1 MAIADQDM
9 QVNFEGLLKLGY
21 GVIDVR
27 YREFDVSNDNLKF
40 VITRIE
46 GDRDDFYPA
55 MIKYYLSKEVK
66 DKNIYE
72 LWIRIL
78 KHKIQMSD
86 SLNRD
91 VSIKVAAID
100 FMEHGNFFNN

>member
-1 MAIADQDM
+1 MAASDQDI
-9 QVNFEGLLKLGY
+9 QINFEGLLKLGY

-40 VITRIE
+40 VITKID
-46 GDRDDFYPA
+46 GDRDDFYTE
-55 MIKYYLSKEVK
+55 MIKYYLNKEVK
-66 DKNIYE
+66 DKNVYD
-72 LWIRIL
+72 LWISIL
-78 KHKIQMSD
+78 KHKMQMSD

-100 FMEHGNFFNN
+100 FVEHGNNFNS

>member
-1 MAIADQDM
+1 MAASDQDI
-9 QVNFEGLLKLGY
+9 QINFEGLLKLGY

-27 YREFDVSNDNLKF
+27 YRDFEVSNDNLKF
-40 VITRIE
+40 VITKVE
-46 GDRDDFYPA
+46 GDREDFYPE
-55 MIKYYLSKEVK
+55 MIKYYLNKEVR
-66 DKNIYE
+66 DKNVYD

-86 SLNRD
+86 SLSRD

-100 FMEHGNFFNN
+100 FVEHGNCFNN